1 MTRSKI
7 SLCFKYNVS
16 FQAKYLKHNTL
27 IKYEIENNGFI
38 LTACTKNELSTL
50 IEAVDFTLN

>member
-16 FQAKYLKHNTL
+16 FQEKYLKHNTL

-38 LTACTKNELSTL
+38 LTAYTKNELSTL
-50 IEAVDFTLN
+50 IEAADLTLN